1 MAVASLWEVH
11 LAQMVQTNPSVS
23 KAVVM
28 GGTNEGMNAH
38 GMKMRGTIVAQSCP
52 RGSQS
57 TQNGPRILIARRYS
71 LAPAKAEM
79 KDQRVVILEM

>member
-11 LAQMVQTNPSVS
+11 LAQMVQTNPSVR

-28 GGTNEGMNAH
+28 GGTNEGMDAH
-38 GMKMRGTIVAQSCP
+38 GMKMRGTIVACP

-71 LAPAKAEM
+71 LALEKAEM